1 VERTE
6 LKSTVSGS
14 IPPQLT
20 ELLDRVASGERQ
32 AAEALLP
39 LVYDQLRQLARSRM
53 STERAG
59 HTLQPT
65 ALVHEAYMRLV
76 GGGGAAEGVPAAWAG
91 RAHFFHAA
99 AEAMRRILI
108 DHARSRGALKRGGAG
123 AGRASGATSLGA
135 VDAANASLF
144 EVGEAEEPAHDA
156 PAPTRVA
163 FSAVDM
169 LVGED
174 RDPADVLAIDEAIC
188 ELASVEPHLAAVVR
202 LRFFAGLSVDETA
215 QVLRVSPR
223 TVKSDWAFARAWLV
237 RKLGY

>member
-1 VERTE
+1 MT
-6 LKSTVSGS
+6 STGAS
-14 IPPQLT
+14 PQHLNH
-20 ELLDRVASGERQ
+20 LLARAATGERQ

-39 LVYDQLRQLARSRM
+39 LVYDQLRKLARSRM

-76 GGGGAAEGVPAAWAG
+76 GGGGEADEVAWAG
-91 RAHFFHAA
+91 RAHFFYAA

-123 AGRASGATSLGA
+123 VGRASTAASLDA
-135 VDAANASLF
+135 VDAANPSLF
-144 EVGEAEEPAHDA
+144 EADEPEPPARDS
-156 PAPTRVA
+156 PAPMRVA

-169 LVGED
+169 LVGQD
-174 RDPADVLAIDEAIC
+174 RDPADALAIDEAIC
-188 ELASVEPHLAAVVR
+188 ELARVEPHLAAVVR